1 MKSVAVM
8 ISNLQEGER
17 EGGGGR
23 QTAKERARDRDREKR
38 RGTEECGERI

>member
-8 ISNLQEGER
+8 IRNLQEGER

-23 QTAKERARDRDREKR
+23 QIAKERARDREKR